1 MNKSENLLFADS
13 SLASQ
18 VHAAAVNGDKG
29 ALQRLIAG
37 NSALKDKEDQ
47 FGRTPLMYC
56 VLADRLDCADA
67 LLKAGADVNKT
78 DHSQRTALHLAAQ
91 KRWGFTK
98 LPRLVSNLGSSH
110 LLSSASQ
117 SAGIT
122 AQSTEKA

>member
-1 MNKSENLLFADS
+1 MNISEDVLSTGS

-29 ALQRLIAG
+29 ALQRLIVG

-67 LLKAGADVNKT
+67 LLRAGADVNKT

-91 KRWGFTK
+91 KVRSQVTLK
-98 LPRLVSNLGSSH
+98 RRLCGC
-110 LLSSASQ
+110 LLLYWKNCAMN
-117 SAGIT
+117 
-122 AQSTEKA
+122 K

>member
-1 MNKSENLLFADS
+1 MNRSENLFFPGS

-18 VHAAAVNGDKG
+18 VHAAAINGDKG
-29 ALQRLIAG
+29 ALHKLIVG

-56 VLADRLDCADA
+56 VLADRLDCADT

-91 KRWGFTK
+91 K
-98 LPRLVSNLGSSH
+98 VSITFHLSLSAVKSIQSGRVTLFN
-110 LLSSASQ
+110 LLS
-117 SAGIT
+117 
-122 AQSTEKA
+122 